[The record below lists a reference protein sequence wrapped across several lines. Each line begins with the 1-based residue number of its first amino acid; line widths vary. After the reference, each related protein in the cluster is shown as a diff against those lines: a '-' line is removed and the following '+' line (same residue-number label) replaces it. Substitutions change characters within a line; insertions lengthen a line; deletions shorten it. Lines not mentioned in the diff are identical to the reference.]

1 MQLFFPID
9 PGDELPVSAFFGRKP
24 LLAPE
29 FGVTELL
36 FKHVDAGLESGVLL
50 LGTRV
55 PFVRQ
60 VLIVG
65 QRIHLFLQH
74 LYLIVE
80 VVNVF
85 FDRRIG
91 IHIIGC
97 IANGT
102 ATGRIET

>member
-1 MQLFFPID
+1 MLYLPYGTIIDMQLFFPIN

-29 FGVTELL
+29 FGVAELL

-65 QRIHLFLQH
+65 QGIHLFLQH
-74 LYLIVE
+74 LYLH
-80 VVNVF
+80 
-85 FDRRIG
+85 
-91 IHIIGC
+91 IHIQTNYNLYDDIG
-97 IANGT
+97 
-102 ATGRIET
+102 